1 MNEIFL
7 AVIERNLPRVMSYE
21 REGRW
26 HDVSARELYARVL
39 HTARQLQQWG
49 IRKGDRVALIAENRM
64 EWAITDWAC
73 LCLGIVDVPIYPT
86 LLADQ
91 TGFIL
96 KNSGARAVFVSTQ
109 KQLEKVLVAKRGT
122 AVEQIV
128 VMDDVDHSGAAR
140 MSTIMAP
147 EQPGERDKNFEA
159 IVRSIVPQ
167 DLATIIYTSGTTG
180 IPKGVMLTH
189 ENLTSNLTQT
199 SVSLHWKPEHVS
211 LSFLP
216 LSHVTARHVD
226 YLCVLHGVTLA
237 YCPAFDQ
244 LPRMLQEVRPNLF
257 VSVPRVY
264 EKVRQETERKTSAGM
279 KNRIYRWAMRV
290 GRAHRDE
297 ILHCEL
303 PAGWQWKLANLLVF
317 RKISEFFGGR
327 VLMYLSGGAPL
338 GLDLAQWFADIGI
351 LILEGYG
358 LTETSPVI
366 AVNEVEQH
374 KLGTVGKP
382 LGNIECRI
390 AADGELLVR
399 GPSIFKGYWN
409 NPEETAKAFEG
420 DWFKTGDIGSI
431 DADGYLSIT
440 DRKKDLLK
448 TSGGKFIAPQPIE
461 NRLKASPLVGYPVVI
476 GDQRKFASVVI
487 SPNFP
492 ALEHWAQEHSLPFQS
507 RAELI
512 RRPEVVALY
521 EQIIADLN
529 ADLAH
534 FETLKKVLLVPD
546 EFTVDTGEITPTLK
560 LRRRTIEQKYRAQID
575 ALYATGAPVS
585 EPAKV

>member
-7 AVIERNLPRVMSYE
+7 AVVERNLPRVMSYE
-21 REGRW
+21 RDGRW
-26 HDVSARELYARVL
+26 RDVSAHELYTRVL

-109 KQLEKVLVAKRGT
+109 KQLEKVLVAKQGT

-199 SVSLHWKPEHVS
+199 SVSLHWKPEHIS

-244 LPRMLQEVRPNLF
+244 LPRMLQEVHPHLF

-264 EKVRQETERKTSAGM
+264 EKVRQETERKTSTGV

-297 ILHCEL
+297 ILRCEV
-303 PAGWQWKLANLLVF
+303 PTSWQWKLANLLVF

-492 ALEHWAQEHSLPFQS
+492 ALEHWAQERSIPLQS

-512 RRPEVVALY
+512 LRPEVVALY
-521 EQIIADLN
+521 EQIVADLN
-529 ADLAH
+529 TDLAH

-575 ALYATGAPVS
+575 ALYATSAPVS
-585 EPAKV
+585 EPAKA